1 MLLTIALLA
10 VYTAVAL
17 WDAVAMMRW
26 WLIAVAVLAAFGCVG
41 AARLRPWSQF
51 VVYLLT
57 AALIGVIGRSLYA
70 AHAAADRFHVA
81 PEPEHLRK
89 LAPALALLAL
99 SLFCSYAAW
108 RQFRSSPALKAGG

>member
-1 MLLTIALLA
+1 MLITIALLA

-17 WDAVAMMRW
+17 WDAVTVKRW
-26 WLIAVAVLAAFGCVG
+26 WLIAVALLAASGCVG

-57 AALIGVIGRSLYA
+57 AALIGAIGYSLYA
-70 AHAAADRFHVA
+70 AHAAAGLLHVA
-81 PEPEHLRK
+81 PQPEQVRH

-99 SLFCSYAAW
+99 SLFCSYAVW
-108 RQFRSSPALKAGG
+108 RQFRK